1 MNYMDDAST
10 FEHSLLQKAR
20 QKHIPVTGAL
30 ELLPLCNMNC
40 DMCYV
45 RLSRSE
51 MERQGRL
58 RTVEEWVR
66 LAEQMQKAGTV
77 FLLLTG
83 GEPLLFPDFKTLY
96 RRLRNLGMILT
107 INTNGTLLD
116 EAWADFFATYPPRRI
131 NITLYGADAASY
143 DRLCHF
149 PQGFDQTLRAVRLL
163 RARNV
168 DVKISCSVTKK
179 NPQDFSRI
187 FALGKELGVPVHAD
201 HYMMPAVRERSLPF
215 DAQVRLN
222 PEDAAALALQT
233 LKLQLTSD
241 IFRQYV
247 HESIHRVNN
256 PSFPRG
262 NGHISC
268 LAGNCSFF
276 INWQGFLFP
285 CVMLSEISAPVF
297 DLGFISAWEKVS
309 AAAQKI
315 SLSSQCCQC
324 RLQPICRTCVAAVF
338 LETSSYR
345 GMPGYLCRYS
355 EHYYHLLLAEEAS
368 FSSIAL

>member
-1 MNYMDDAST
+1 MKKEWMEPVVEVQEFAANEYVAACGDSGKVYKFVCDAGQYGHNYNVYYYDGSG
-10 FEHSLLQKAR
+10 QKKYIAKKGSWGDWGS
-20 QKHIPVTGAL
+20 QAQFSGYHP
-30 ELLPLCNMNC
+30 CNKTH
-40 DMCYV
+40 
-45 RLSRSE
+45 E
-51 MERQGRL
+51 
-58 RTVEEWVR
+58 
-66 LAEQMQKAGTV
+66 AESDSGFM
-77 FLLLTG
+77 
-83 GEPLLFPDFKTLY
+83 
-96 RRLRNLGMILT
+96 GMILT
-107 INTNGTLLD
+107 INTNGTLLG
-116 EAWADFFATYPPRRI
+116 ESWADFFAEYRPRRI

-143 DRLCHF
+143 NRLCHY
-149 PQGFDQTLRAVRLL
+149 PQGFDQTVRAIRLL
-163 RARNV
+163 RERNV

-179 NPQDFSRI
+179 NAHDFPKI
-187 FALGKELGVPVHAD
+187 FVLGEKLGVPVHAD

-324 RLQPICRTCVAAVF
+324 RLQPICRTCVAAAF

>member
-10 FEHSLLQKAR
+10 FERSLLQKAR
-20 QKHIPVTGAL
+20 SQHIPGTGAL

-45 RLSRSE
+45 RLSRKE
-51 MERQGRL
+51 MNRTGRL
-58 RTVEEWVR
+58 RTAEEWLA
-66 LAEQMQKAGTV
+66 LAEELRQSGV
-77 FLLLTG
+77 LFLLLTG
-83 GEPLLFPDFKTLY
+83 GEPLLFPDFKKLY
-96 RRLRNLGMILT
+96 LGLRTMGMILT

-116 EAWADFFATYPPRRI
+116 ESWADFFAAYRPRRI

-143 DRLCHF
+143 DRLCHY
-149 PQGFDQTLRAVRLL
+149 PQGFDQAVRAIQLL
-163 RARNV
+163 RERNI

-179 NPQDFSRI
+179 NSHDFPKI
-187 FALGKELGVPVHAD
+187 FALGEKLGVPVHAD
-201 HYMMPAVRERSLPF
+201 HYMMPAVRERTLPF
-215 DAQVRLN
+215 DTQVRLN

-241 IFRQYV
+241 IFEQYV
-247 HESIHRVNN
+247 QESIRRVND

-276 INWQGFLFP
+276 INWQGLLFP

-297 DLGFISAWEKVS
+297 DLGFAAAWEKVS
-309 AAAQKI
+309 TAAQKI

-324 RLQPICRTCVAAVF
+324 RFQPICRTCAAAAF
-338 LETSSYR
+338 LETGSYQ

>member
-1 MNYMDDAST
+1 M
-10 FEHSLLQKAR
+10 
-20 QKHIPVTGAL
+20 P
-30 ELLPLCNMNC
+30 LPI
-40 DMCYV
+40 
-45 RLSRSE
+45 
-51 MERQGRL
+51 
-58 RTVEEWVR
+58 TV
-66 LAEQMQKAGTV
+66 
-77 FLLLTG
+77 
-83 GEPLLFPDFKTLY
+83 
-96 RRLRNLGMILT
+96 
-107 INTNGTLLD
+107 
-116 EAWADFFATYPPRRI
+116 
-131 NITLYGADAASY
+131 
-143 DRLCHF
+143 
-149 PQGFDQTLRAVRLL
+149 PQGFDQTVRAIRLL
-163 RARNV
+163 RERNV

-179 NPQDFSRI
+179 NAHDFPKI
-187 FALGKELGVPVHAD
+187 FVLGEKLGVPVHAD

-324 RLQPICRTCVAAVF
+324 RLQPICRTCVAAAF

>member
-1 MNYMDDAST
+1 MTVNYDKLWNILNERGMMKTELIKEAKISTNAMAKLGKNEDVRVGVLAKICVALGCKLDD
-10 FEHSLLQKAR
+10 
-20 QKHIPVTGAL
+20 I
-30 ELLPLCNMNC
+30 
-40 DMCYV
+40 
-45 RLSRSE
+45 
-51 MERQGRL
+51 
-58 RTVEEWVR
+58 VE
-66 LAEQMQKAGTV
+66 
-77 FLLLTG
+77 
-83 GEPLLFPDFKTLY
+83 
-96 RRLRNLGMILT
+96 N
-107 INTNGTLLD
+107 
-116 EAWADFFATYPPRRI
+116 DFFAEYRPRRI

-143 DRLCHF
+143 NRLCHY
-149 PQGFDQTLRAVRLL
+149 PQGFDQTVRAIRLL
-163 RARNV
+163 RERNV

-179 NPQDFSRI
+179 NAHDFPKI
-187 FALGKELGVPVHAD
+187 FVLGEKLGVPVHAD

-324 RLQPICRTCVAAVF
+324 RLQPICRTCVAAAF

-355 EHYYHLLLAEEAS
+355 EHYYHLLLAEKAS

>member
-10 FEHSLLQKAR
+10 FERSLLQKAR

-163 RARNV
+163 RDQKESAGFFQNFCPRKRARCP
-168 DVKISCSVTKK
+168 CS
-179 NPQDFSRI
+179 R
-187 FALGKELGVPVHAD
+187 
-201 HYMMPAVRERSLPF
+201 RSLH
-215 DAQVRLN
+215 DARRPGTLSPLRCTGTPAPRGRCCVGLSGT
-222 PEDAAALALQT
+222 EAAAGRRYFPAICPGIRPPCQRPCFPAGRRPHFLSCRELLFLYQLAGTAFPLCHA
-233 LKLQLTSD
+233 
-241 IFRQYV
+241 FRAV
-247 HESIHRVNN
+247 GAGLRSRLFG
-256 PSFPRG
+256 SLG
-262 NGHISC
+262 NGFRKSPE
-268 LAGNCSFF
+268 SF
-276 INWQGFLFP
+276 
-285 CVMLSEISAPVF
+285 
-297 DLGFISAWEKVS
+297 
-309 AAAQKI
+309 
-315 SLSSQCCQC
+315 
-324 RLQPICRTCVAAVF
+324 T
-338 LETSSYR
+338 
-345 GMPGYLCRYS
+345 
-355 EHYYHLLLAEEAS
+355 
-368 FSSIAL
+368 

>member
-116 EAWADFFATYPPRRI
+116 EAWADFLPHTRR
-131 NITLYGADAASY
+131 AAS
-143 DRLCHF
+143 
-149 PQGFDQTLRAVRLL
+149 T
-163 RARNV
+163 
-168 DVKISCSVTKK
+168 
-179 NPQDFSRI
+179 SRSM
-187 FALGKELGVPVHAD
+187 VP
-201 HYMMPAVRERSLPF
+201 MPLPTTVC
-215 DAQVRLN
+215 A
-222 PEDAAALALQT
+222 
-233 LKLQLTSD
+233 
-241 IFRQYV
+241 IFRRASIRPFAQSGCSA
-247 HESIHRVNN
+247 HET
-256 PSFPRG
+256 
-262 NGHISC
+262 
-268 LAGNCSFF
+268 
-276 INWQGFLFP
+276 W
-285 CVMLSEISAPVF
+285 M
-297 DLGFISAWEKVS
+297 
-309 AAAQKI
+309 
-315 SLSSQCCQC
+315 
-324 RLQPICRTCVAAVF
+324 
-338 LETSSYR
+338 
-345 GMPGYLCRYS
+345 
-355 EHYYHLLLAEEAS
+355 
-368 FSSIAL
+368 

>member
-1 MNYMDDAST
+1 MNYMNDAST
-10 FEHSLLQKAR
+10 FERSFLQKAR
-20 QKHIPVTGAL
+20 QQHIPITGAL

-51 MERQGRL
+51 MECQGQL
-58 RTVEEWVR
+58 RTVDEWIL
-66 LAEQMQKAGTV
+66 LAQQMQKAGTL

-83 GEPLLFPDFKTLY
+83 GEPLLFPAFKTLY
-96 RRLRNLGMILT
+96 LELRNMGMILT
-107 INTNGTLLD
+107 INTNGTLLG
-116 EAWADFFATYPPRRI
+116 ESWADFFAEYRPRRI

-143 DRLCHF
+143 NRLCHY
-149 PQGFDQTLRAVRLL
+149 PQGFDQTVRAIRLL
-163 RARNV
+163 RERNV

-179 NPQDFSRI
+179 NAHDFPKI
-187 FALGKELGVPVHAD
+187 FVLGEKLGVPVHAD

-324 RLQPICRTCVAAVF
+324 RLQPICRTCVAAAF

-355 EHYYHLLLAEEAS
+355 DHYYHLLLTEEAS

>member
-215 DAQVRLN
+215 DAQVRLH
-222 PEDAAALALQT
+222 PEDAAALAFQA
-233 LKLQLTSD
+233 LKLQLDAD

-247 HESIHRVNN
+247 RESVRRVND
-256 PSFPRG
+256 PAFPRG
-262 NGHISC
+262 DGHISC

-276 INWQGFLFP
+276 INWQGRLFP
-285 CVMLSEISAPVF
+285 CVMLSELSAPVF
-297 DLGFISAWEKVS
+297 DLGFLAAWETVS
-309 AAAQKI
+309 AKARNL
-315 SLSSQCCQC
+315 SLSTKCRQC
-324 RLQPICRTCVAAVF
+324 RFRPICRTCAAASF
-338 LETSSYR
+338 LETGSY
-345 GMPGYLCRYS
+345 LSLIHIS
-355 EHYYHLLLAEEAS
+355 EPTRPY
-368 FSSIAL
+368 